1 MGEREVMTVFVI
13 LAVVSVAL
21 WLIVLRCLQS
31 ITTVLLDVIRNTDEI
46 TRELDDIRR
55 EVEGIRKEEES
66 RA

>member
-1 MGEREVMTVFVI
+1 MTVFVI